1 MQVFLSFLLWLP
13 SISQVSAQTPVEA
26 LKSVIPGFGFLY
38 KLPSSFIFYFSFFV
52 FPTIISCI
60 AGDIFTRCTP
70 DVSA

>member
-26 LKSVIPGFGFLY
+26 PESVIPGFGFLY
-38 KLPSSFIFYFSFFV
+38 KLPLSFIFYFSFFV